1 MRHALV
7 LVAALASAAATARAA
22 DIDAERHLQPRS
34 DRYQVEWSGVSLGEG
49 TISLE
54 RDGEN
59 CYHYVSRTNPIALVR
74 WTYGSPREES
84 RFCVR
89 DGRLIP
95 QHFRY
100 INDKREDDSFRLD
113 FDWRSGQVKALKGG
127 VMTVRDVPEEAYDR
141 FVIREAVRLWVI
153 DHVEGDGPA
162 EREFVMVDDDRIKA
176 YRFAIGGEET
186 VETPAGTFE
195 TVRVDRVGD
204 PKREAHYWLAP
215 TRDYVPVKL
224 EQLRKGKPELRM
236 TLLR

>member
-7 LVAALASAAATARAA
+7 LVAALAIAAAAQAS

-34 DRYQVEWSGVSLGEG
+34 DRYQVEWSGISLGEG

-54 RDGEN
+54 HDGEN
-59 CYHYVSRTNPIALVR
+59 CYYYVSRTDPIALVR

-100 INDKREDDSFRLD
+100 TNDKREEDSFRLD

-127 VMTVRDVPEEAYDR
+127 VMTVRDVPEVAYDR

-153 DHVEGDGPA
+153 RHVEGDGPA

-215 TRDYVPVKL
+215 SRDYVPVKL